1 MTRAA
6 GAHVTA
12 FDGPD
17 VDDVDRTLLRLLTE
31 GHTNAEMA
39 TKLELTEEAVGVRL
53 AKLLARASASRTA
66 PRRRRSPSRASRD
79 DGGAAAMTLRV
90 RVDRHKCIGAGNCI
104 TIAPTA
110 FDWLRGDLGK
120 AEVLEPDSVDDELL
134 REATFAC
141 PTGAIVIDEVSD
153 LLPWQLRGKV
163 APNRR
168 VLKTFM
174 FTDVV
179 GSTNLVEALGDEAWD
194 TLLRWHDTT
203 LREVFTAHEGREIS
217 TTGDGFF
224 VSFDSPEAAVAA
236 AIAIQRRLAEHR
248 QKAGFAPQV
257 RIGLHASDAQ
267 QVGDNF
273 RGKGVHE
280 ASRIAGLATGGQII
294 ASLSTVG
301 ESYRSAGVRSELLKG
316 LSEPMEVVTID
327 WR

>member
-1 MTRAA
+1 
-6 GAHVTA
+6 
-12 FDGPD
+12 
-17 VDDVDRTLLRLLTE
+17 
-31 GHTNAEMA
+31 
-39 TKLELTEEAVGVRL
+39 
-53 AKLLARASASRTA
+53 
-66 PRRRRSPSRASRD
+66 
-79 DGGAAAMTLRV
+79 MTLRV

-104 TIAPTA
+104 TLAPTA
-110 FDWLRGDLGK
+110 FDWLPGDFGK
-120 AEVLEPDSVDDELL
+120 AAVVDPETVDDELL
-134 REATFAC
+134 RAAAFAC
-141 PTGAIVIDEVSD
+141 PTGAVVVEEIAD
-153 LLPWQLRGKV
+153 LLPWQLRGKA
-163 APNRR
+163 APTRR

-194 TLLRWHDTT
+194 TLLRWHDAT
-203 LREVFTAHEGREIS
+203 LRELFTAHEGSEIS

-224 VSFDSPEAAVAA
+224 VSFDSPEQAVAA

-280 ASRIAGLATGGQII
+280 ASRIAGLADAGQIV
-294 ASLSTVG
+294 ASMSTVG
-301 ESYRSAGVRSELLKG
+301 ESYRAAGVRSELLKG
-316 LSEPMEVVTID
+316 LSEPIEVVVVD

>member
-1 MTRAA
+1 MP
-6 GAHVTA
+6 V
-12 FDGPD
+12 
-17 VDDVDRTLLRLLTE
+17 
-31 GHTNAEMA
+31 
-39 TKLELTEEAVGVRL
+39 
-53 AKLLARASASRTA
+53 
-66 PRRRRSPSRASRD
+66 
-79 DGGAAAMTLRV
+79 RV
-90 RVDRHKCIGAGNCI
+90 RIDRHKCIGAGNCI
-104 TIAPTA
+104 TLAPTA

-120 AEVLEPDSVDDELL
+120 AEVVDADSVDDEQL
-134 REATFAC
+134 REAEFAC
-141 PTGAIVIDEVSD
+141 PTGAIIVEEVAD
-153 LLPWQLRGKV
+153 LLPWQLRGKT
-163 APNRR
+163 APTRR

-194 TLLRWHDTT
+194 TLLRWHDST

-224 VSFDSPEAAVAA
+224 VSFDSPEQAVAA
-236 AIAIQRRLAEHR
+236 AIAIQRRLADHR
-248 QKAGFAPQV
+248 QKQGFAPQV

-267 QVGDNF
+267 QVGSNF

-280 ASRIAGLATGGQII
+280 ASRIAGLATAGQII

-301 ESYRSAGVRSELLKG
+301 ESYRSSGVRSELLKG

>member
-1 MTRAA
+1 
-6 GAHVTA
+6 
-12 FDGPD
+12 
-17 VDDVDRTLLRLLTE
+17 
-31 GHTNAEMA
+31 
-39 TKLELTEEAVGVRL
+39 
-53 AKLLARASASRTA
+53 
-66 PRRRRSPSRASRD
+66 
-79 DGGAAAMTLRV
+79 MTLRV

-120 AEVLEPDSVDDELL
+120 AEVLDTDSVDDELL

-141 PTGAIVIDEVSD
+141 PTGAIVIDEVSE
-153 LLPWQLRGKV
+153 LLPWQLRGKA

-224 VSFDSPEAAVAA
+224 VSFDSPEQAVAA

-248 QKAGFAPQV
+248 QKQGFAPQV

-267 QVGDNF
+267 QVGTNY

-301 ESYRSAGVRSELLKG
+301 ESYRSSGVRSELLKG

>member
-1 MTRAA
+1 
-6 GAHVTA
+6 
-12 FDGPD
+12 
-17 VDDVDRTLLRLLTE
+17 
-31 GHTNAEMA
+31 
-39 TKLELTEEAVGVRL
+39 
-53 AKLLARASASRTA
+53 
-66 PRRRRSPSRASRD
+66 
-79 DGGAAAMTLRV
+79 MTLRV

-104 TIAPTA
+104 SLAPTV
-110 FDWLRGDLGK
+110 FDWLKGDAGK
-120 AEVLEPDSVDDELL
+120 AEILDPDSVDDELL
-134 REATFAC
+134 REAAFAC
-141 PTGAIVIDEVSD
+141 PTWAVVVEDVED
-153 LLPWQLRGKV
+153 LLPWQLRGRS
-163 APNRR
+163 APARR

-194 TLLRWHDTT
+194 TLLRWHDAT

-236 AIAIQRRLAEHR
+236 AIAIQRRLADHR
-248 QKAGFAPQV
+248 QKQGFAPQV

-267 QVGDNF
+267 QVGANY